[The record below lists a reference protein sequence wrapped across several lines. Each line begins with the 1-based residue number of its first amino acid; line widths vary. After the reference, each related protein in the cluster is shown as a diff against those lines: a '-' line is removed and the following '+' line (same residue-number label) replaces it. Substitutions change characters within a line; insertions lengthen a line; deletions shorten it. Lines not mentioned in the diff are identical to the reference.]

1 VSPRGSLAVA
11 GVEWSKLSAQ
21 LKVRV
26 ALAACAVSPFAFAAA
41 IRVQSSLPTD
51 TLFGR
56 SLTDS
61 GFATP
66 LVVLGFAALWAFPVL
81 ASIVGG
87 DAFSSEDRYGTW
99 STVLTRSRSRVEIF
113 AGKVLAAL
121 AFPAVAVAV
130 LAISSVAA
138 GVLVI
143 GRQPL
148 INLSGVLL
156 PPGQATVRVVLAW
169 ASVLPPVFGFTALA
183 VLISVVTRSSAA
195 GIGLPVVAALAMQ
208 LFAFLDSP
216 PIARQLLMTSGF
228 DAWHG
233 LLTEPSYFGPLLYA
247 MTVSLLY
254 LVACLAVAYRVLLRR
269 DVGRS

>member
-1 VSPRGSLAVA
+1 MSLRGSVTVA
-11 GVEWSKLSAQ
+11 GVEWSKLFAQ
-21 LKVRV
+21 LKVRL

-41 IRVQSSLPTD
+41 MRVQSSLPTD

-56 SLTDS
+56 SVTDS
-61 GFATP
+61 GFAIP
-66 LVVLGFAALWAFPVL
+66 LVVLGFAALWGLPVL

-87 DAFSSEDRYGTW
+87 DVFSAEDRYGTW
-99 STVLTRSRSRVEIF
+99 STLLTRSRSRIEIF

-121 AFPAVAVAV
+121 AFSAIAVAV
-130 LAISSVAA
+130 LAISSAAA
-138 GVLVI
+138 GALIV

-156 PPGQATVRVVLAW
+156 SPGQATVRLVLAW

-183 VLISVVTRSSAA
+183 VLISVGTRSSAA
-195 GIGLPVVAALAMQ
+195 GVGLPVVAALAMQ

-233 LLTEPSYFGPLLYA
+233 LLTEPPYFGPLLYTA
-247 MTVSLLY
+247 PVSLLY
-254 LVACLAVAYRVLLRR
+254 VVACLGVAYRLLLRR